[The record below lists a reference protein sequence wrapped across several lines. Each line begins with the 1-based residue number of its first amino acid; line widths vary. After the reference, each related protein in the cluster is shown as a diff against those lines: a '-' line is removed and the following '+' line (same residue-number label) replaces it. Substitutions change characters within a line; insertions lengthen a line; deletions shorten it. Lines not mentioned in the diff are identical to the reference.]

1 MTEQETIDAYIKLF
15 RGRGD
20 AVGTWEGGSVRR
32 TIDAD
37 DFKNHLTSSEPF
49 NWIGVYPHLGDRGVS
64 WGCID
69 VDGKDFPRVIDDPAC
84 GHDWERMHTLANN
97 IKSVLAHKSV
107 YAHIEQTRNGYHL
120 WVFPEDGIVPARY
133 MRRAL
138 MAACKACK
146 YDPKEVNPKQEELAA
161 GKLGNYVRLPYYG
174 HLHEGVNALDR
185 YFLDDAGHRMGLKPF
200 LQAVKLTTT
209 AALEAVA
216 ELWTPPVVATFDGP
230 PPEDVAPIIEMLG
243 GLTYTVWKDGPLEGR
258 DRSNTLAKLSYL
270 LRDDAMPMPHAFA
283 VVKDADARWGKF
295 AGRTDCDEQIM
306 SIVQRAYFG

>member
-1 MTEQETIDAYIKLF
+1 MTEDETIAAYIKLF

-37 DFKNHLTSSEPF
+37 DFKNHLTSSEPTD
-49 NWIGVYPHLGDRGVS
+49 WIGVYPHLGDRGVS

-69 VDGKDFPRVIDDPAC
+69 IDGKDFRALDDIDMWDWPRMI
-84 GHDWERMHTLANN
+84 ELANN

-133 MRRAL
+133 MRRSL

-174 HLHEGVNALDR
+174 WLHDRAEAQADR
-185 YFLDDAGHRMGLKPF
+185 YFLNANGCNLDLITF
-200 LQAVKLTTT
+200 LATVELTTT
-209 AALEAVA
+209 FALEAVA

-243 GLTYTVWKDGPLEGR
+243 GLAYTVWKDGPLEGR

-270 LRDDAMPMPHAFA
+270 LRDDDMPMPHAFA
-283 VVKDADARWGKF
+283 VVRDADTRWGKF

>member
-1 MTEQETIDAYIKLF
+1 MPEDEVLIAYIKLF

-20 AVGTWEGGSVRR
+20 AVGTWYGRADRR
-32 TIDAD
+32 EVTAD
-37 DFKNHLTSSEPF
+37 DFKNHLTSSEPTD
-49 NWIGVYPHLGDRGVS
+49 WIGVYPHLGDRGVS

-69 VDGKDFPRVIDDPAC
+69 IDGKDFRYLDDQDIW
-84 GHDWERMHTLANN
+84 DWARMYTLANN

-174 HLHEGVNALDR
+174 VLVDESVGQRDR
-185 YFLDDAGHRMGLKPF
+185 FFIARDGEPIGLRAFLK
-200 LQAVKLTTT
+200 AVKLTTT
-209 AALEAVA
+209 TALEAVA

-243 GLTYTVWKDGPLEGR
+243 GLAYTVWKDGPLEGR

-270 LRDDAMPMPHAFA
+270 LRDDDMPMPHAFA
-283 VVKDADARWGKF
+283 VVRDADTRWGKF